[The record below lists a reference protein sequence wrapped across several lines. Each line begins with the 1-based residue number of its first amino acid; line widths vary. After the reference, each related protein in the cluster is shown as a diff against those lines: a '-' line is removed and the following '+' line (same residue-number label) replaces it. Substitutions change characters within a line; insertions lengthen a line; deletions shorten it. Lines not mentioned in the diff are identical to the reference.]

1 MKLIFFFFNHN
12 SFFQKKKKEQ
22 HLVAIQTTR
31 SQLQDALALL
41 FFSSKT
47 ATIFS
52 LRKNNIEAET
62 NKTPTTVA
70 DLTRKSRFR
79 YIKIWICSISLRKHI
94 LKFFNKCLEITL
106 TREYSTIFFNTE
118 KYLWM
123 KLFIPQYHSILR

>member
-22 HLVAIQTTR
+22 HLVAVQTTR
-31 SQLQDALALL
+31 SQLQDALVL

-106 TREYSTIFFNTE
+106 TRVYSTIFFNTE
-118 KYLWM
+118 KYMWM
-123 KLFIPQYHSILR
+123 KLLIPQYHSILR